1 MPMFDIAGVL
11 AHGNVGAD
19 ASAYFMSRYFDRACT
34 DDEVRAMCA
43 MQCAA
48 LLREAMWSM
57 VSESFMSAPGVDYAE
72 YTQENMTA
80 LKIAADGLSERFGIE
95 LPTL

>member
-1 MPMFDIAGVL
+1 
-11 AHGNVGAD
+11 
-19 ASAYFMSRYFDRACT
+19 
-34 DDEVRAMCA
+34 
-43 MQCAA
+43 
-48 LLREAMWSM
+48 M
-57 VSESFMSAPGVDYAE
+57 VSEFFMSAPGVDYAE